1 MRLTKIIYGLRLI
14 ASFLY
19 VVLIYLLLNIIFE
32 SGWQGMVFLILSLAF
47 IVVTLVTLLSH
58 KEIFQ
63 KTISYNIVIIAAVVY
78 LAIVVV
84 RCLEAVHQY
93 NSNLYILNM
102 EYCKTNFII
111 LSFVLIGILLNTMVL
126 FLSDNE
132 TQQKKPIKR

>member
-47 IVVTLVTLLSH
+47 IVVTLATLLSH

>member
-47 IVVTLVTLLSH
+47 IVVTLVTLLPH

-93 NSNLYILNM
+93 NGNLYILNM

>member
-58 KEIFQ
+58 KEIFS
-63 KTISYNIVIIAAVVY
+63 K
-78 LAIVVV
+78 
-84 RCLEAVHQY
+84 
-93 NSNLYILNM
+93 
-102 EYCKTNFII
+102 
-111 LSFVLIGILLNTMVL
+111 
-126 FLSDNE
+126 DD
-132 TQQKKPIKR
+132 

>member
-47 IVVTLVTLLSH
+47 IVVTLVTLLSN

-132 TQQKKPIKR
+132 IQQKKPIKR

>member
-102 EYCKTNFII
+102 EYCKTNFKSPLDKITKSQGVSII
-111 LSFVLIGILLNTMVL
+111 EML
-126 FLSDNE
+126 
-132 TQQKKPIKR
+132 QKTPDPQ

>member
-1 MRLTKIIYGLRLI
+1 M
-14 ASFLY
+14 
-19 VVLIYLLLNIIFE
+19 
-32 SGWQGMVFLILSLAF
+32 
-47 IVVTLVTLLSH
+47 
-58 KEIFQ
+58 
-63 KTISYNIVIIAAVVY
+63 IIAAVVY

-132 TQQKKPIKR
+132 TQQKKPIKTISFFLYYLMSMYFLSLFSSTLGTVI

>member
-132 TQQKKPIKR
+132 TKQKKPIKR

>member
-84 RCLEAVHQY
+84 RCFEAVHQY

>member
-132 TQQKKPIKR
+132 IQQKKPIKR